1 MAKKLAM
8 VFGVVFLLV
17 GVLGFFPN
25 PIIGTS
31 MDAWFHA
38 DTVHNLIHI
47 VTGLV
52 FVYIAVKTGASA
64 TAMKVFGVVYLLV
77 ALLGFVDMDLFG
89 LTHVNMADNWLHVV
103 LGVVILLA
111 GFTAKDSAP
120 MTMGGNNMGQM

>member
-1 MAKKLAM
+1 
-8 VFGVVFLLV
+8 
-17 GVLGFFPN
+17 
-25 PIIGTS
+25 